1 MSAAP
6 TTSQRGGVVSR
17 VRTLLALDGPLA
29 ATVLTV
35 YRHFLLSVSFIGCL
49 VPVLAFTALVGWQAT
64 HLAVWLG
71 AAALLPLVPAT
82 YALLRGARSL
92 LAERGDAPAG
102 REFWTSFARGCRD
115 LWWAALGL
123 GVVVVVLQYDLA
135 LFGGADAVVLLAA
148 AAAALAVVLLIGVCV
163 VAAAQPVNA
172 GVSSAG
178 ARAPSAQRPGVVG
191 FRSLSERGTS
201 ETKRPDRTIDA
212 SAIDTVT
219 AAAKAIA
226 RRPHIALSWLLL
238 IGLGLAATALP
249 LIGPAIALFLPATVG
264 AGIHI
269 CNDALRLPLN
279 DETRQTP

>member
-6 TTSQRGGVVSR
+6 TTSQRGGAAAR
-17 VRTLLALDGPLA
+17 VRALLALDGALA
-29 ATVLTV
+29 GTVLAV
-35 YRHFLLSVSFIGCL
+35 FRAFVVSVSFIGCL

-71 AAALLPLVPAT
+71 AAALLPLAPAT
-82 YALLRGARSL
+82 YALLRGVRTV
-92 LAERGDAPAG
+92 LAERGDARAG

-123 GVVVVVLQYDLA
+123 SAILVVLQYDLA

-148 AAAALAVVLLIGVCV
+148 VAAAVAVVLLIGVCV
-163 VAAAQPVNA
+163 VAAAQPM
-172 GVSSAG
+172 GTERTLPG
-178 ARAPSAQRPGVVG
+178 AV
-191 FRSLSERGTS
+191 E
-201 ETKRPDRTIDA
+201 
-212 SAIDTVT
+212 TVT
-219 AAAKAIA
+219 AAVRVIV

-249 LIGPAIALFLPATVG
+249 LLGPAIALFLPAAIG

-279 DETRQTP
+279 DETRRTP

>member
-6 TTSQRGGVVSR
+6 TTSQRGGAVAR
-17 VRTLLALDGPLA
+17 VRALLALDGSLA
-29 ATVLTV
+29 ATVLAV
-35 YRHFLLSVSFIGCL
+35 FRSFVLSVSFIGCL
-49 VPVLAFTALVGWQAT
+49 VPLLAFTALVGWQAT

-71 AAALLPLVPAT
+71 AAALLPLAPAT

-92 LAERGDAPAG
+92 LAERGDAPVG

-123 GVVVVVLQYDLA
+123 AGVVVVLQYDLA

-148 AAAALAVVLLIGVCV
+148 LAAALAVVLLIGVCV
-163 VAAAQPVNA
+163 VAAAQ
-172 GVSSAG
+172 S
-178 ARAPSAQRPGVVG
+178 
-191 FRSLSERGTS
+191 
-201 ETKRPDRTIDA
+201 
-212 SAIDTVT
+212 TVT
-219 AAAKAIA
+219 PEGVPGPLETVTSAVRAIA

-238 IGLGLAATALP
+238 IGLALAATALP
-249 LIGPAIALFLPATVG
+249 LVGSAIALFLPAAVG

>member
-6 TTSQRGGVVSR
+6 TTSQRSGAAAR
-17 VRTLLALDGPLA
+17 MRALLALDGPLA
-29 ATVLTV
+29 ATVLAV
-35 YRHFLLSVSFIGCL
+35 FRSFVLSVSFIGCL

-71 AAALLPLVPAT
+71 AAALLPLAPAT

-92 LAERGDAPAG
+92 LSEPGDAATG

-148 AAAALAVVLLIGVCV
+148 VAAALAVVLLIGVCV
-163 VAAAQPVNA
+163 VAAAQPA
-172 GVSSAG
+172 GV
-178 ARAPSAQRPGVVG
+178 
-191 FRSLSERGTS
+191 RGPL
-201 ETKRPDRTIDA
+201 E
-212 SAIDTVT
+212 TVT
-219 AAAKAIA
+219 VAVRAIA

-238 IGLGLAATALP
+238 TGVGLAATALP